1 MSGRAQPLPPLQG
14 GMLVIATIGISVVTA
29 MTVLDSTIAN
39 VALPTIAGNL
49 GVASS
54 QGTWVITFFGVANA
68 IAIPLT
74 GWLARRMG
82 EVRLYFWSTFLFVVA
97 SFLCGIS
104 SSLGMLII
112 CRILQGAAA
121 GPLIPLS
128 QSLLL
133 ACYPREKRGIALSLW
148 SMTIVLAPILGP
160 ILGGYICDNYTWNWI
175 FFVNVPVGAVCLV
188 ALRIPMAGRETATA
202 KNPIDTVGLILLI
215 IGVGC
220 LQLMLD
226 EGKDKDWFASG
237 YIVILGVLTVV
248 GLVLLVAWELT
259 EEHPVVDLSLFRHRN
274 FTVGTICIS
283 LGFLFYFAGVVM
295 MPMMLQTRLGYTSMW
310 AGLSLAPIGIFPVFL
325 SPLIGRFAQR
335 IDMRVIVTM
344 SFLVFSAAFYLRTL
358 FSPDVDFAFV
368 LWPQV
373 VQGIGVAM
381 FFMPLTSIIISG
393 LDAKDIA
400 NASSLSN
407 CTLHRVVPRHHHV
420 GTAGSPAP
428 RPAHRV
434 HQPVQPGGAARAQPA
449 HADGPL
455 AGTGQGLGR
464 QRNHAARVPARI
476 QRAVLAGVHSLHR
489 AGRAGLAVHTHQQE
503 NPVGGRMAQQTKCRK
518 KTEARREAI
527 LDAALEEFAA
537 KGYAGARMEDIA
549 RRAGVAKGTL
559 YLHFGDKEGLFN
571 GLAESAFAPMHSL
584 AKEILDD
591 KTPTLR
597 EKLLRFCGPML
608 DEQGC
613 SRTARII
620 RLVWAEGL
628 HNPKLVAPFYHGL
641 VAPILELHRENLRLA
656 AHEHPHPALQRFPQ
670 LLVSPIMQGLL
681 WQGMFKDKAPLDVK
695 ELYIAYLDIILPEK

>member
-188 ALRIPMAGRETATA
+188 ALRIPRAGRETATA

-407 CTLHRVVPRHHHV
+407 CTR
-420 GTAGSPAP
+420 
-428 RPAHRV
+428 
-434 HQPVQPGGAARAQPA
+434 
-449 HADGPL
+449 
-455 AGTGQGLGR
+455 
-464 QRNHAARVPARI
+464 
-476 QRAVLAGVHSLHR
+476 VLAGSIGSSLATTMWERQEALHHVR
-489 AGRAGLAVHTHQQE
+489 LTESINPFNPAAQHGLNQLTQMGLSPEQAKVWVANEITRQGFLLGFNELFWLASIAFIGLAGLVWLSTPI
-503 NPVGGRMAQQTKCRK
+503 NK
-518 KTEARREAI
+518 K
-527 LDAALEEFAA
+527 
-537 KGYAGARMEDIA
+537 
-549 RRAGVAKGTL
+549 
-559 YLHFGDKEGLFN
+559 
-571 GLAESAFAPMHSL
+571 
-584 AKEILDD
+584 
-591 KTPTLR
+591 
-597 EKLLRFCGPML
+597 
-608 DEQGC
+608 
-613 SRTARII
+613 I
-620 RLVWAEGL
+620 R
-628 HNPKLVAPFYHGL
+628 
-641 VAPILELHRENLRLA
+641 
-656 AHEHPHPALQRFPQ
+656 
-670 LLVSPIMQGLL
+670 
-681 WQGMFKDKAPLDVK
+681 
-695 ELYIAYLDIILPEK
+695 